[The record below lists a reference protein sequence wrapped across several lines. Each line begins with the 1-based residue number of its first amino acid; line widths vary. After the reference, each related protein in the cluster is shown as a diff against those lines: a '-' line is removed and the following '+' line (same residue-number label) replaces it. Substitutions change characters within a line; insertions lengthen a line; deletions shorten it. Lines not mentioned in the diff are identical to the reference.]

1 MKQAGVMRHGL
12 LLVDKESG
20 CTSHDVV
27 QEVRRRIGQKKIG
40 HCGTLDPDAT
50 GLLLLT
56 LGRGTRLTRF
66 LIRAPKVY
74 EGEIRFG
81 EATDTYDA
89 SGVVTATASLEGL
102 TLERVAEAMRSFEGE
117 LRQNPPPYCAT
128 KVGGV
133 KFYELARRG
142 ETVPEKTK
150 KVQVWSFEPT
160 GGLVDGALGFRLS
173 CSSGTYARSLAHEL
187 GQRLGTA
194 SHLSRLR
201 RLQIG
206 TFSVA
211 DAVTVGEVERAF
223 ADDAD
228 GRSFIP
234 FDAIPLPFEEIRT
247 DAQQE
252 RRITH
257 GQTVLVRDTRIE
269 EGDWVKVVNGRREFV
284 AVGAVIEQIGEDGVR
299 VVQPKIVFR

>member
-1 MKQAGVMRHGL
+1 MRHGL

-81 EATDTYDA
+81 QATDTYDSSGTVTEEA
-89 SGVVTATASLEGL
+89 SIEGVDTG
-102 TLERVAEAMRSFEGE
+102 RIAEAMATFLGDLS
-117 LRQNPPPYCAT
+117 QNPPPYCAT

-133 KFYELARRG
+133 KFYEMARRG
-142 ETVPEKTK
+142 EAVPEKIKAVHLWT
-150 KVQVWSFEPT
+150 FEPV
-160 GGLVDGALGFRLS
+160 GELRGDSIGFRLA

-187 GQRLGTA
+187 GHKLGTV

-201 RLQIG
+201 RVQVG
-206 TFSVA
+206 GFTVEQ
-211 DAVTVGEVERAF
+211 AVRAGVVETAF
-223 ADDAD
+223 TPEPEST
-228 GRSFIP
+228 SFIP

-257 GQTVLVRDTRIE
+257 GQTVLVRDSRID

-284 AVGAVIEQIGEDGVR
+284 AVGAVIERIGEDGVR
-299 VVQPKIVFR
+299 VVQPKIVFK

>member
-1 MKQAGVMRHGL
+1 MKHGL

-74 EGEIRFG
+74 EGDIRFG
-81 EATDTYDA
+81 QATDTYDS
-89 SGVVTATASLEGL
+89 SGTVTEEGSIEGL
-102 TLERVAEAMRSFEGE
+102 DTGRVAEAMRTFEGD
-117 LRQNPPPYCAT
+117 LSQNPPPYCAT

-142 ETVPEKTK
+142 EAVPEKIK
-150 KVQVWSFEPT
+150 SVHVWSFEPV
-160 GGLVDGALGFRLS
+160 GELVGDSIGFRLA

-187 GQRLGTA
+187 GHLLGTV
-194 SHLSRLR
+194 SHLARLR
-201 RLQIG
+201 RVQIG
-206 TFSVA
+206 GFTVEQ
-211 DAVTVGEVERAF
+211 AVQAGAVETAF
-223 ADDAD
+223 TPEPESP
-228 GRSFIP
+228 SFIP

-257 GQTVLVRDTRIE
+257 GQTVLVRDTRID
-269 EGDWVKVVNGRREFV
+269 EGDWVKVVNGRHEFV
-284 AVGAVIEQIGEDGVR
+284 AVGAVIECIGEDGVR
-299 VVQPKIVFR
+299 VVQPKIVFK